1 MENKKKLRPAQIE
14 KAIKGALTAAL
25 AIVNNCCEKKK
36 VIKIRKVI
44 IIPF

>member
-25 AIVNNCCEKKK
+25 AIVIIVVRRKK
-36 VIKIRKVI
+36 
-44 IIPF
+44 F